1 MAPMTTL
8 DHARAERAGT
18 DRLDLSRRSFLRA
31 SALAGGGVMLAWYAD
46 DLFAQQPPGTVAP
59 PRPVL
64 VPQSFIRIAA
74 DGRVTIA
81 AKNPEIGQG
90 IKTMLPMLIAEE
102 LDVDWARVTVEQ
114 VALDEMKYGPQ
125 RAGGSTATPTN
136 WEPLR
141 RVGAA
146 GRQMFIAAAA
156 ARWNVPAAECTT
168 SHGEVRHAASN
179 RTLGYGALA
188 SALTTQ
194 TVPNLDTVPL
204 KAPADYRI
212 IGTYT
217 PGVDNPRIVTGQP
230 AFSIDFTLPGMLWA
244 AYEKCPVFAGRVR
257 AANLDVIRTLPGVR
271 KVFIVEGTK
280 ELLGLHGGVAIV
292 ADHWWAAQSAR
303 EKLKVEWDEGPTAA
317 ESSEGIAKRAAELA
331 AQPPVFTLRKD
342 GDVDAALAGA
352 TRVVEA
358 NYAYPFISHAPLE
371 PQNCTAQFKD
381 GRLEI
386 WAPSQTPDAG
396 RNQVSKL
403 LGLPVEN
410 ITVNLL
416 RVGGGFGRRL
426 TNDYMLEAAWIAR
439 EMGGVPVKVLWSR
452 EDDMQH
458 DHYRPAGFHFLKAGI
473 DASGRMTAWRN
484 HFISFGEG
492 EQFAPSSNIVPEE
505 FPAAFVANYGFHAS
519 LMPTGIPVYALRAP
533 RSNAFCWAFQS
544 FLDEVAHAAN
554 ADPVRFRLDLLDA
567 AIAAAAGTNPP
578 KTQFDP
584 KRMRDVVAKV
594 AQMSGW
600 ANHVKAPG
608 VGMGIGFQFSHRGY
622 FAEVARVRVD
632 AASKV
637 KVEKVWVAGDVGSHI
652 INTSSALNQSQGAV
666 IDGMAHAMTAEITM
680 KAGRAVQSNFHDFEL
695 VRHNEAPAEIEVE
708 FIKSSNSPTGIGEP
722 ALPPIVPAVCNAV
735 FAATGTRIRSL
746 PLSKHGFSWA

>member
-1 MAPMTTL
+1 MDLAKAEF
-8 DHARAERAGT
+8 AR
-18 DRLDLSRRSFLRA
+18 
-31 SALAGGGVMLAWYAD
+31 SALEVRPARTSAAAQRKVAQLKLNCPAPGNWDAQHTDDFLAMLRSHAADPDVGAILLQGKRLFRDKPTRTAGQAAADLDRIYAAVAGFKVPVFALVSGECSGTGLELAIAC
-46 DLFAQQPPGTVAP
+46 AGRIAAPGTVF
-59 PRPVL
+59 RDL
-64 VPQSFIRIAA
+64 IESR
-74 DGRVTIA
+74 GR
-81 AKNPEIGQG
+81 
-90 IKTMLPMLIAEE
+90 LP
-102 LDVDWARVTVEQ
+102 T
-114 VALDEMKYGPQ
+114 P
-125 RAGGSTATPTN
+125 AT
-136 WEPLR
+136 LSR
-141 RVGAA
+141 
-146 GRQMFIAAAA
+146 
-156 ARWNVPAAECTT
+156 
-168 SHGEVRHAASN
+168 
-179 RTLGYGALA
+179 LGD
-188 SALTTQ
+188 S
-194 TVPNLDTVPL
+194 
-204 KAPADYRI
+204 
-212 IGTYT
+212 
-217 PGVDNPRIVTGQP
+217 
-230 AFSIDFTLPGMLWA
+230 
-244 AYEKCPVFAGRVR
+244 
-257 AANLDVIRTLPGVR
+257 
-271 KVFIVEGTK
+271 
-280 ELLGLHGGVAIV
+280 
-292 ADHWWAAQSAR
+292 
-303 EKLKVEWDEGPTAA
+303 
-317 ESSEGIAKRAAELA
+317 
-331 AQPPVFTLRKD
+331 
-342 GDVDAALAGA
+342 DAALAGA
-352 TRVVEA
+352 TKKVEGT
-358 NYAYPFISHAPLE
+358 YAYPFISHAPLE

-608 VGMGIGFQFSHRGY
+608 VGMGIGFQLR
-622 FAEVARVRVD
+622 
-632 AASKV
+632 
-637 KVEKVWVAGDVGSHI
+637 
-652 INTSSALNQSQGAV
+652 N
-666 IDGMAHAMTAEITM
+666 
-680 KAGRAVQSNFHDFEL
+680 
-695 VRHNEAPAEIEVE
+695 
-708 FIKSSNSPTGIGEP
+708 
-722 ALPPIVPAVCNAV
+722 
-735 FAATGTRIRSL
+735 RSCL
-746 PLSKHGFSWA
+746 